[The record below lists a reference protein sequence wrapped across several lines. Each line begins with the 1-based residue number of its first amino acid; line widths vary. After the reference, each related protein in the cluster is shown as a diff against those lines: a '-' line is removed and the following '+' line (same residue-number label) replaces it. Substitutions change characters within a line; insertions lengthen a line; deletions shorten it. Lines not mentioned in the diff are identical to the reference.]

1 MSHKLISLFLFIS
14 LLFNCN
20 NYENK
25 ISKESLFIYR
35 SDNYDFLKKRKY
47 SLKINKNDSI
57 IGYAYIFKSNNEK
70 NININYHTKN
80 NSLKFFIDTF
90 NIAQDSSFTIP
101 SISTHPFYYY
111 RNIDNSAS
119 HYTDPLIFNKDYG
132 LLALGNSY
140 GGPNLIFIKKEN
152 DSIYLEEIGNKLK
165 AF

>member
-1 MSHKLISLFLFIS
+1 MSYKLISLFLFIS

-35 SDNYDFLKKRKY
+35 SDNYDFLKRNKY
-47 SLKINKNDSI
+47 SLKVKKNDSTI
-57 IGYAYIFKSNNEK
+57 SYAYIFMNNNEK
-70 NININYHTKN
+70 NININYYTKN
-80 NSLKFFIDTF
+80 NSLKFFIHTF
-90 NIAQDSSFTIP
+90 NIVQNSSFTIS

-111 RNIDNSAS
+111 SNTDNSAS
-119 HYTDPLIFNKDYG
+119 HYTEPLIFNKDYG

-140 GGPNLIFIKKEN
+140 GGPNLIFIKKEK
-152 DSIYLEEIGNKLK
+152 DSIYLEEIGNKLI